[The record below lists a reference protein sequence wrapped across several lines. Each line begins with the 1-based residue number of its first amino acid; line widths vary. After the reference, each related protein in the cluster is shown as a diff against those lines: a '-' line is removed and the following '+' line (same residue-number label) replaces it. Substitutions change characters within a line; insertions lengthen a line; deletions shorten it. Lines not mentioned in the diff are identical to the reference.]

1 MNQLSDIDI
10 LIIITAFNNA
20 STPDRQLN
28 KQKNYKIIIDV
39 IHDIL
44 INEQS
49 NSQVSY
55 IYNLTNKLLDNSY
68 NNLNDNLNNQIIIEN
83 YNYKL
88 YKSCYDIFKD
98 YFDLDV
104 TIQLELKTKLQ
115 NILSLIIRDTKP
127 RLTELN
133 YMMIYRV
140 INDLL
145 KLNEALIIDYNKI
158 IKYLGNRYNI
168 SDINIINRILNKNI
182 SNLEIQ
188 NIDYILYYDLINI
201 LI

>member
-1 MNQLSDIDI
+1 MNQLSNIDI
-10 LIIITAFNNA
+10 LIIITAFDNA
-20 STPDRQLN
+20 NTPNRHLD

-44 INEQS
+44 INEQP
-49 NSQVSY
+49 NNQVSY
-55 IYNLTNKLLDNSY
+55 IYNLTNKLINDLDNDLD
-68 NNLNDNLNNQIIIEN
+68 NNLDRQIIIEN

-98 YFDLDV
+98 YFDSDV
-104 TIQLELKTKLQ
+104 GTQLELKTKLQ
-115 NILSLIIRDTKP
+115 NILNPIIRDTKP
-127 RLTELN
+127 KLSELN
-133 YMMIYRV
+133 YMMIYKV

-145 KLNEALIIDYNKI
+145 KLNEALVIDYNKI

-168 SDINIINRILNKNI
+168 SDINIINRILNRNI
-182 SNLEIQ
+182 SNTEIQ
-188 NIDYILYYDLINI
+188 NIDYVLYYDLINI